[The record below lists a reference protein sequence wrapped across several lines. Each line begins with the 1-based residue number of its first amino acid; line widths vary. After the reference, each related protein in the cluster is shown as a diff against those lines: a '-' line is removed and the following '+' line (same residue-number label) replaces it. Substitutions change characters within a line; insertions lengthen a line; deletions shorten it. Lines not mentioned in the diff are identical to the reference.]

1 MRPVPEKYLVKESDI
16 LAKEGIFVHTPSPFA
31 KENLYYVQL
40 EALYTCGPRYDVR
53 RTGLD
58 SYLLFYLKEGE
69 MLFTYEGHSFTARPG
84 DVVFLDCRRPHR
96 YRAMTV
102 TKFYWFHF
110 DGGASRAFF
119 DHFTEGW
126 RIPDRIKEKDTLR
139 SDPAGNAHAADNP
152 ETEKDAAKAAK
163 TQKTESGG
171 KESAD
176 RKAQNSESAGRGFP
190 GKGIHFR
197 DFRKMEEP
205 FVLLHDLMRNDFQDE
220 GIMSVHVHRILA
232 MLYSGTGRDGSLS
245 VGVSRAKQY
254 MDEHYMQKISTQD
267 VADASLLSASRL
279 SRLFKE
285 ETGLAPYG
293 YLMNIR
299 MNHAMKMLLETP
311 YTVDEIAEYCAF
323 CSSANFI
330 RAFRQSTGTTPKK
343 FRRLISGMT
352 SEM

>member
-31 KENLYYVQL
+31 KENFYYVQL
-40 EALYTCGPRYDVR
+40 EALYTCGPQYDVR

-58 SYLLFYLKEGE
+58 SFLLFYLREGE
-69 MLFTYEGHSFTARPG
+69 MLFEYEGHSFIARPG

-96 YRAMTV
+96 YHALQKTV
-102 TKFYWFHF
+102 FFWFHF

-119 DHFTEGW
+119 EHFTEGW
-126 RIPDRIKEKDTLR
+126 RLPDWKKPGEKSRD
-139 SDPAGNAHAADNP
+139 DHPEDMEKHGADSRKK
-152 ETEKDAAKAAK
+152 TEKKPQDR
-163 TQKTESGG
+163 EGPGRVPSG
-171 KESAD
+171 
-176 RKAQNSESAGRGFP
+176 R
-190 GKGIHFR
+190 GIHFR

-205 FVLLHDLMRNDFQDE
+205 FVLLHDLMRSDFPDE
-220 GIMSVHVHRILA
+220 GMMSVHVHRILV
-232 MLYSGTGRDGSLS
+232 MLYSSAGRDGSLS
-245 VGVSRAKQY
+245 EGVARAKQY
-254 MDEHYMQKISTQD
+254 MDDHYMEKITTQD
-267 VADASLLSASRL
+267 IADTSLLSASHL
-279 SRLFKE
+279 SRLFKA

-343 FRRLISGMT
+343 FRSLINGMT
-352 SEM
+352 SAFPT

>member
-16 LAKEGIFVHTPSPFA
+16 QAKDGIYVHTPSPFA

-40 EALYTCGPRYDVR
+40 AALYTCGPRYDVR

-69 MLFTYEGHSFTARPG
+69 MLFSYEGHSFTARPG

-96 YRAMTV
+96 YRALTTTV
-102 TKFYWFHF
+102 FYWFHF

-119 DHFTEGW
+119 EHFTEGW
-126 RIPDRIKEKDTLR
+126 RIPDRKKQDGLRPDEKKEMT
-139 SDPAGNAHAADNP
+139 
-152 ETEKDAAKAAK
+152 ETGGREGPDKK
-163 TQKTESGG
+163 THNG
-171 KESAD
+171 D
-176 RKAQNSESAGRGFP
+176 SAGRGFP
-190 GKGIHFR
+190 GKGIHFK

-205 FVLLHDLMRNDFQDE
+205 FVMLHDLMRSGFPDE
-220 GIMSVHVHRILA
+220 GMMSVHVHRILA
-232 MLYSGTGRDGSLS
+232 MLYARAGRDGILS
-245 VGVSRAKQY
+245 DSVARARQY
-254 MDEHYMQKISTQD
+254 MDEHYMQKISSRD
-267 VADASLLSASRL
+267 IADASLLSVSHL

-293 YLMNIR
+293 YLMNVR

-311 YTVDEIAEYCAF
+311 YTVDEISEYCAF